1 MFCKFCGKEIRDS
14 AVFCKYCG
22 KKVAEEPAT
31 ATPEKQE
38 EGEPVEPVAEAQ
50 KTTKE
55 PQPAEPQYVKTEQ
68 EAQEEK
74 TTQPAEEISE
84 SSAIEYKDYYID
96 GKHFVYKDSPSVLF
110 CPKCHKPTDKFA
122 SACFKCDAS
131 FTNGKNENEE
141 STFKPAETKRTT
153 EKHYSETSEFSAGS
167 DKTIG
172 IVVAIVVI
180 FIFFL
185 AVVNTL

>member
-14 AVFCKYCG
+14 AIFCKYCG
-22 KKVAEEPAT
+22 KKLAEEHVAAT
-31 ATPEKQE
+31 TEKQE
-38 EGEPVEPVAEAQ
+38 TVKTVESVTE
-50 KTTKE
+50 T
-55 PQPAEPQYVKTEQ
+55 QYVKTEH
-68 EAQEEK
+68 EAQENK
-74 TTQPAEEISE
+74 PTQTVEEISE

-122 SACFKCDAS
+122 SACFKCGAS

-153 EKHYSETSEFSAGS
+153 EKHYSESSEYSAGS
-167 DKTIG
+167 DKTVR
-172 IVVAIVVI
+172 IVVIAIVVI
-180 FIFFL
+180 FLLFL
-185 AVVNTL
+185 KVVNTL